1 LTGGTLQRLED
12 RILKDGVVKGGNILK
27 VDSFLNHQIDV
38 SLYDEIGEEFHRL
51 FKDEPVTKVLT
62 VESSGIGLAVATARA
77 FGVPALF
84 AKKNRT
90 RNIDGEVYS
99 AAVESFTS
107 GITYTIIVSKRF
119 LTTSD
124 HVLIID
130 DFLAKGQALLGLL
143 GIVNQS
149 GASVAGCGIAIEK
162 GFQEGGK
169 LIRDKGIRVESLA
182 IIDSMEDGIIKF
194 RR

>member
-1 LTGGTLQRLED
+1 M
-12 RILKDGVVKGGNILK
+12 
-27 VDSFLNHQIDV
+27 
-38 SLYDEIGEEFHRL
+38 
-51 FKDEPVTKVLT
+51 LT
-62 VESSGIGLAVATARA
+62 VESSGIGLAVTTARA

-99 AAVESFTS
+99 AAVESYTS

-119 LTTSD
+119 LNAND

-143 GIVNQS
+143 AIVQQA
-149 GASVAGCGIAIEK
+149 GATVAGCGIAVEK

-169 LIRDKGIRVESLA
+169 LIRDRGIRVESLA
-182 IIDSMEDGIIKF
+182 IVESMDDGIIKF

>member
-1 LTGGTLQRLED
+1 MQRLED
-12 RILKDGVVKGGNILK
+12 RILKDGVVKGGHILK

-38 SLYDEIGEEFHRL
+38 HLYDEIGEEFHRL

-62 VESSGIGLAVATARA
+62 VESSGIGLAVTTARA

-90 RNIDGEVYS
+90 RNIDGEVYA
-99 AAVESFTS
+99 AAVESYTS

-119 LTTSD
+119 LNAND

-143 GIVNQS
+143 AIVEQA
-149 GASVAGCGIAIEK
+149 GATVAGCGIAVEK
-162 GFQEGGK
+162 GFQEGGR
-169 LIRDKGIRVESLA
+169 LIRGKGVRVESLA
-182 IIDSMEDGIIKF
+182 IIDSMEEGNIKF

>member
-1 LTGGTLQRLED
+1 MQRLKD
-12 RILKDGVVKGGNILK
+12 RILKDGVIKGGNILK

-38 SLYDEIGEEFHRL
+38 ALYDEIGQEFYRL
-51 FKDEPVTKVLT
+51 FRDEPVTKVLT
-62 VESSGIGLAVATARA
+62 VESSGIGLAIAVARA

-119 LTTSD
+119 LKPSD

-143 GIVNQS
+143 AIVEQS
-149 GASVAGCGIAIEK
+149 GATVAGCGIAIEK

-182 IIDSMEDGIIKF
+182 IIDSMDEHGIKF
-194 RR
+194 RE